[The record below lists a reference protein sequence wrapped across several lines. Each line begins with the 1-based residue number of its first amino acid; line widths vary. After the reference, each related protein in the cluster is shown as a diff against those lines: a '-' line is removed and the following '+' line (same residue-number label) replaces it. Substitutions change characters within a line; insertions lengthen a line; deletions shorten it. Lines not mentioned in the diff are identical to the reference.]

1 MFGKVRKSMV
11 VATLLLAALSS
22 YVDLPRINASL
33 NLGDTLNVARVID
46 PVHHTRMLQQLSQ
59 LNGDF
64 ASDLKHDLE
73 EGMQSL
79 ELLGSTSVL
88 QAIVAPTVQ
97 LPTFNAVNATPG
109 QPGNDAT
116 VNLLTGISGTLLML
130 DLPPPRF
137 ETLFQP
143 PRLDAPT
150 TSLFNNTARAPP
162 MLLR

>member
-1 MFGKVRKSMV
+1 MFDRGRKSMV

-22 YVDLPRINASL
+22 YVDLPRIHAAL

-46 PVHHTRMLQQLSQ
+46 PVHHTRMLQKLTQLD
-59 LNGDF
+59 GDV
-64 ASDLKHDLE
+64 ASELRQDLD

-79 ELLGSTSVL
+79 DLLGSTSVL
-88 QAIVAPTVQ
+88 QAIVAPSVQ
-97 LPTFNAVNATPG
+97 LPSLVLEDTTPG
-109 QPGNDAT
+109 QPGNDAGID
-116 VNLLTGISGTLLML
+116 LLTGISGSLLTL

-150 TSLFNNTARAPP
+150 HSLFNNTARAPP
-162 MLLR
+162 MTLR